1 MRGVG
6 DLQHDD
12 ESDEDTKTDPVAMGV
27 KGPEGDGLQVQAY
40 VLDTGG
46 VLLIDQFIF
55 LFISILSFSWCL
67 SVGSSVGMEP
77 VRDLPKRFALVV
89 PTSEKSKRNDYL
101 WELAGS

>member
-1 MRGVG
+1 MGQRGVCIRGVG

-46 VLLIDQFIF
+46 VLLIDRIYLLVHFYFI
-55 LFISILSFSWCL
+55 LLLVFICRAIRL
-67 SVGSSVGMEP
+67 E
-77 VRDLPKRFALVV
+77 
-89 PTSEKSKRNDYL
+89 
-101 WELAGS
+101 